1 MRDLAVLDRL
11 PLAQLSPK
19 EFTAYAI
26 VIGVEANPDP
36 SSPRRLAVPA
46 DEGESLEALRAEL
59 QRISHHFKR
68 GLTDAGRAEQE
79 GRILLGLM
87 SIDLQEDAL
96 CNRLPGG
103 RPLILAR
110 TDVTRLHG
118 RRAIA
123 EMAHR
128 GEVEQAEMRGEVV
141 PEPVRHYY
149 FGPLPAAKA
158 GEAAL
163 A

>member
-11 PLAQLSPK
+11 PLAQLSPE
-19 EFTAYAI
+19 EFSAYAI

-46 DEGESLEALRAEL
+46 EETEQLDALRAEL
-59 QRISHHFKR
+59 QRVSHHFKR
-68 GLTDAGRAEQE
+68 GLTDAGRSEQE
-79 GRILLGLM
+79 GRILMGLM
-87 SIDLQEDAL
+87 SIDLQDDAV

-103 RPLILAR
+103 RPLILAKVDAAQR
-110 TDVTRLHG
+110 HG

-128 GEVEQAEMRGEVV
+128 GEVEQAEMRGEVI
-141 PEPVRHYY
+141 PELVRHYY

>member
-11 PLAQLSPK
+11 PLAQISPE
-19 EFTAYAI
+19 EFAAYAI
-26 VIGVEANPDP
+26 VIGVESNPDP

-46 DEGESLEALRAEL
+46 DEGEHLEALRTEL

-87 SIDLQEDAL
+87 SIELQEDAM

-103 RPLILAR
+103 RPLILAKTEAAR
-110 TDVTRLHG
+110 RHG